1 VFQERGTIIL
11 PAMDCRPEHPLDAAE
26 VMPVID
32 RQDLSRTLP
41 EQIWEMVRR
50 IVERFDPER
59 IVLFGS
65 FSRGTPAP
73 DSDADLLVVMPV
85 HGSRRKLAARIELAL
100 VDLQLPKDVIVVTPE
115 EAERDRDQIGTI
127 IYPAL
132 REGVVLYER

>member
-1 VFQERGTIIL
+1 ML
-11 PAMDCRPEHPLDAAE
+11 
-26 VMPVID
+26 VID
-32 RQDLSRTLP
+32 RRDTGLNLP
-41 EQIWEMVRR
+41 KQIWEMVQR

-85 HGSRRKLAARIELAL
+85 QGSRRQLAARIELAL
-100 VDLQLPKDVIVVTPE
+100 AGLQLPKDVIVVTPE
-115 EAERDRDQIGTI
+115 EVERDRDQIGTI
-127 IYPAL
+127 IHPAL